1 MSWVPGNYARG
12 GAWVRLTQFALRKGR
27 KALASALPKGGMLT
41 AILDDFQ
48 LTATSVLQ
56 VATPLTFGT
65 LTSALDSV
73 AAFITGQTTHF
84 GTLSGALSAFT
95 GSGSARLRL
104 TATGSPAIG
113 GVTLAFS
120 ASARIS
126 GSLASTLGDVN
137 LVTQGLSTPT
147 LSLQSASG
155 AAPITLRMG
164 LNSDHYQGM
173 WFRLQIS
180 TGSDFS
186 GALLDDYVD
195 MITADD
201 IANSAKTLNTSFVQP
216 TGFYRARVRIETN
229 PDDASVN
236 TISGWSTPDV
246 TDTVTATTTT
256 LDPAHRNTSLTLSN
270 GNLTA
275 TGLNQGAPMLSR
287 TTQQVP
293 VGSKAYLE
301 AHYDSSLHS
310 GGMCFGVCNSS
321 ASMTDFSFP
330 GSGNSNGGGFQSN
343 GLYPGGI
350 YFGSDA
356 VVGDR
361 YMLAVYRVSSTSAKY
376 WVGRNGSW
384 RAGENPA
391 TNTGGITVTISEC
404 YGFAGVKRDE
414 ALTVNFGASAFT
426 YTPPSGFDKW
436 P

>member
-27 KALASALPKGGMLT
+27 KALASALPKGGLLT

-48 LTATSVLQ
+48 LTANGFLQ
-56 VATPLTFGT
+56 VATPLSFGT
-65 LTSALDSV
+65 L
-73 AAFITGQTTHF
+73 AAIMDDMVLFSSGQTTHY
-84 GTLSGALSAFT
+84 GNAVVTMAPMTLAASGKLKISGAANVTMAPFT
-95 GSGSARLRL
+95 SS
-104 TATGSPAIG
+104 ATGKLKITGALTSTLDDI
-113 GVTLAFS
+113 TLA
-120 ASARIS
+120 
-126 GSLASTLGDVN
+126 
-137 LVTQGLSTPT
+137 TQGLSTPT

-186 GALLDDYVD
+186 GTLLDDYVD

-256 LDPAHRNTSLTLSN
+256 LDPAYRNTSLTLSN

-301 AHYDSSLHS
+301 VHYDSSLHS